1 MQMLLYIV
9 ITYKSWNTNWNV
21 QNLNDKDLQN
31 EPQFWVNYNCNIVGG
46 RWGIAEAVQYAS
58 VLTVGGSWQQY
69 TLSSADIAYQLA
81 FS

>member
-46 RWGIAEAVQYAS
+46 R
-58 VLTVGGSWQQY
+58 
-69 TLSSADIAYQLA
+69 
-81 FS
+81 